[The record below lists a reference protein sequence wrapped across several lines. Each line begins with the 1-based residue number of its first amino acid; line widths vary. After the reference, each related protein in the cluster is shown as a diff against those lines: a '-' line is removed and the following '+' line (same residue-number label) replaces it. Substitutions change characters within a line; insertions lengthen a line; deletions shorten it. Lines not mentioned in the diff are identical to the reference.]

1 MATKHMRSSA
11 HTRTRRPLGTAPS
24 PRVARARTH
33 RARRERRT
41 RSPLPKLILVLVA
54 LVLVGVGG
62 CQAWQRLFPPEEV
75 GDVTPGQ
82 VVTVTIPDGSGTQD
96 IADILFEGG
105 IIAKRSDF
113 TGEVKRQDAGASMK
127 SGTYDIVTG
136 ANVADIVRLL
146 VSGPNSN
153 AKKLTVPEGLTV
165 SQTATA
171 VQTALGISTDDF
183 LAQAKASNYV
193 DDYPFLSSA
202 QNDSLEGFLYPK
214 TYDLSATDG
223 SADAVIRAM
232 LDQYR
237 SEVMSLDLASAETG
251 IESAYGITMSDYDII
266 NMASII
272 EKEAHSDDDRPKMA
286 SVMCNR
292 MKAGM
297 RLQSDVTIMYVTGR
311 EPTKD
316 DLASQSPYNTYV
328 SQGLPPTPICSPSM
342 ASIKAAMAP
351 ASTNYLYWYWNGSET
366 VFSETFEQH
375 QQAQGS

>member
-1 MATKHMRSSA
+1 M
-11 HTRTRRPLGTAPS
+11 GTAPS

-54 LVLVGVGG
+54 LALVGVGG

>member
-1 MATKHMRSSA
+1 M
-11 HTRTRRPLGTAPS
+11 
-24 PRVARARTH
+24 ARARTH
-33 RARRERRT
+33 RARRERST

-96 IADILFEGG
+96 IANILFEGG

>member
-1 MATKHMRSSA
+1 
-11 HTRTRRPLGTAPS
+11 
-24 PRVARARTH
+24 
-33 RARRERRT
+33 
-41 RSPLPKLILVLVA
+41 
-54 LVLVGVGG
+54 
-62 CQAWQRLFPPEEV
+62 
-75 GDVTPGQ
+75 
-82 VVTVTIPDGSGTQD
+82 
-96 IADILFEGG
+96 
-105 IIAKRSDF
+105 
-113 TGEVKRQDAGASMK
+113 
-127 SGTYDIVTG
+127 
-136 ANVADIVRLL
+136 
-146 VSGPNSN
+146 
-153 AKKLTVPEGLTV
+153 
-165 SQTATA
+165 
-171 VQTALGISTDDF
+171 
-183 LAQAKASNYV
+183 
-193 DDYPFLSSA
+193 
-202 QNDSLEGFLYPK
+202 
-214 TYDLSATDG
+214 
-223 SADAVIRAM
+223 
-232 LDQYR
+232 
-237 SEVMSLDLASAETG
+237 MSLDLASAETG